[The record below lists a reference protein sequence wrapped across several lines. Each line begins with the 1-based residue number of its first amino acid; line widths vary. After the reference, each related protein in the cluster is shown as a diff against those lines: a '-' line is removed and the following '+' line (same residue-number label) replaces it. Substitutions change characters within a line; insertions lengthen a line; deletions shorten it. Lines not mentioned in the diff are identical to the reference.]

1 MSEIEVHGGRIVYTF
16 KGKKYVEAIN
26 AEERAIAQLVVG
38 KHLLVEIKPSSQ
50 ETKVAPEVSPPSESI
65 LDEAK
70 RLVCGDR
77 QASYGPPD
85 QDFQRTADMI
95 NGLFKDYFKEGC
107 EFKPKDVAAI
117 MILIKLS
124 RNRHQNKR
132 DNPVDIAG
140 YAHCM
145 NVCMEC
151 EKKT

>member
-1 MSEIEVHGGRIVYTF
+1 MKIPGEGYRLVDPFEEDVLPTDEYYNIRVKRWKPIPLCGISNMNTFRRKIE
-16 KGKKYVEAIN
+16 
-26 AEERAIAQLVVG
+26 
-38 KHLLVEIKPSSQ
+38 PD
-50 ETKVAPEVSPPSESI
+50 PSESI

-85 QDFQRTADMI
+85 QDFKRTADMI
-95 NGLFKDYFKEGC
+95 NALFRDYLKEGYQ
-107 EFKPKDVAAI
+107 FQPKDVAAI

>member
-1 MSEIEVHGGRIVYTF
+1 MTHAGFWVDGEFRLPGSSHTDKDVTKQQAWLDTIGCD
-16 KGKKYVEAIN
+16 
-26 AEERAIAQLVVG
+26 
-38 KHLLVEIKPSSQ
+38 SSQ
-50 ETKVAPEVSPPSESI
+50 ETEVATEVSPPSESI

-85 QDFQRTADMI
+85 QDFRRTADMI
-95 NGLFKDYFKEGC
+95 NGLFRDYFKEGC
-107 EFKPKDVAAI
+107 EFKPKDIAAI

-151 EKKT
+151 EKTT

>member
-1 MSEIEVHGGRIVYTF
+1 MKIPGEGYRLVDPFEEDVLPTDEYYNIRGKRWKPIPLCGISNTNTFRRKIE
-16 KGKKYVEAIN
+16 
-26 AEERAIAQLVVG
+26 
-38 KHLLVEIKPSSQ
+38 PD
-50 ETKVAPEVSPPSESI
+50 PSESI

-85 QDFQRTADMI
+85 QDFKRTADMI
-95 NGLFKDYFKEGC
+95 NALFGDYLKEGYQ
-107 EFKPKDVAAI
+107 FQPKDVAAI